1 MTPLVPSLV
10 GRASLKASSALPSP
24 AHVWHSSLSE
34 PVQRILHRAGTTRI
48 RERAQRCAS
57 WTGPPSR
64 ARGDLVVDALD
75 GVAEADPAQDAAGQV
90 LGYPAGGDTD
100 VGMGKGLSGDGGG

>member
-1 MTPLVPSLV
+1 M
-10 GRASLKASSALPSP
+10 
-24 AHVWHSSLSE
+24 
-34 PVQRILHRAGTTRI
+34 QRILHRAGTTRI

-75 GVAEADPAQDAAGQV
+75 GVAEARV
-90 LGYPAGGDTD
+90 RERE
-100 VGMGKGLSGDGGG
+100 KGRGERKREEREREREREIERKRGREEERKR